1 MKTYLIIKRILDL
14 FISIFAFLL
23 LFPIFIIVYI
33 ILFFMNNG
41 KVFFFQERPGKDEKI
56 FKIIKFKTMN
66 DKKNKQGEFL
76 PFEERVTKIGLFI
89 RNYSL
94 DEIPQLLN
102 VIKGDMSIVGPRPLL
117 TQYLP
122 LYNQEQKK
130 RHNVKPG
137 ITGWAQVK
145 GRNSILWKQ
154 KFAYDIWYVNNI
166 SFVLDFKILLLTIKR
181 IIIPEGINSSNG
193 LNMPTFTGGDEE

>member
-1 MKTYLIIKRILDL
+1 
-14 FISIFAFLL
+14 
-23 LFPIFIIVYI
+23 
-33 ILFFMNNG
+33 
-41 KVFFFQERPGKDEKI
+41 
-56 FKIIKFKTMN
+56 MN
-66 DKKNKQGEFL
+66 DKKDQDGKFL

-130 RHNVKPG
+130 RHHVKPG

-145 GRNSILWKQ
+145 GRNSISWKQ
-154 KFAYDIWYVNNI
+154 KFAYDIWYINNI
-166 SFVLDFKILLLTIKR
+166 SLILDIKILLLTIKR
-181 IIIPEGINSSNG
+181 IVVPEGINSSNG

>member
-1 MKTYLIIKRILDL
+1 MKTYLILKRILDL
-14 FISIFAFLL
+14 FISIFAFLI
-23 LFPIFIIVYI
+23 LFPVFIVCFV
-33 ILFFMNNG
+33 ILYFLNDG
-41 KVFFFQERPGKDEKI
+41 KSFFFQDRPGKDEKV

-66 DKKNKQGEFL
+66 DKKDEEGEFL

-122 LYNQEQKK
+122 LYNEEQKK
-130 RHNVKPG
+130 RHKVKPG

-154 KFAYDIWYVNNI
+154 KFAYDVWYVNNM
-166 SFVLDFKILLLTIKR
+166 SLGLDIKILLLTVKR
-181 IIIPEGINSSNG
+181 IIVPQGINSASG

>member
-1 MKTYLIIKRILDL
+1 MKSYSIIKRILDL
-14 FISIFAFLL
+14 FISIFAFLI
-23 LFPIFIIVYI
+23 LFPVFITVYI
-33 ILFFMNNG
+33 ILYILNG
-41 KVFFFQERPGKDEKI
+41 GKAFFFQERPGKDEKI

-66 DKKNKQGEFL
+66 DKKDQDGEFL

-89 RNYSL
+89 RKYSL

-117 TQYLP
+117 AQYLP

-130 RHNVKPG
+130 RHHVKPG

-145 GRNSILWKQ
+145 GRNSISWKQ

-166 SFVLDFKILLLTIKR
+166 SFLLDVKILLLTIKR
-181 IIIPEGINSSNG
+181 IVVPEGINSANG
-193 LNMPTFTGGDEE
+193 LNMPTFTGGDAE

>member
-1 MKTYLIIKRILDL
+1 MKLYIIIKRILDL
-14 FISIFAFLL
+14 FISIFAFLIL
-23 LFPIFIIVYI
+23 LPLFITVFIILYI
-33 ILFFMNNG
+33 SNG
-41 KVFFFQERPGKDEKI
+41 GKAFFFQERPGKDEKV

-66 DKKNKQGEFL
+66 DKKDDHGEFL

-130 RHNVKPG
+130 RHQVKPG

-145 GRNSILWKQ
+145 GRNSISWKQ
-154 KFAYDIWYVNNI
+154 KFAYDVWYVNNI
-166 SFVLDFKILLLTIKR
+166 SLVLDIKILLYTIKR
-181 IIIPEGINSSNG
+181 IVVPEGINSSNG

>member
-1 MKTYLIIKRILDL
+1 MKSYSIIKRILDL
-14 FISIFAFLL
+14 FISIFAFLI
-23 LFPIFIIVYI
+23 LFPVFITVYI
-33 ILFFMNNG
+33 ILYILNG
-41 KVFFFQERPGKDEKI
+41 GKAFFFQERPGKDEKI

-66 DKKNKQGEFL
+66 DKKDQDGKFL

-130 RHNVKPG
+130 RHHVKPG

-145 GRNSILWKQ
+145 GRNSISWKQ
-154 KFAYDIWYVNNI
+154 KFAYDIWYINNI
-166 SFVLDFKILLLTIKR
+166 SLILDIKILLLTIKR
-181 IIIPEGINSSNG
+181 IVVPEGINSSNG

>member
-122 LYNQEQKK
+122 LYNQEQKR